1 MLWKENSIQKIYIP
15 NLTKNKEIK
24 LWIKKLCVSRLTM
37 SDVITA
43 HRFDV
48 FPEHPHHYIVAILY
62 DMFDNRVV
70 PHKEWKEM
78 EISHFINGVHVDAI
92 ASKVK
97 SNGSIYFEYTRSF
110 TSTINP
116 ILDNEDI
123 FFLDSSK
130 IDWNSFAKQLKLWC
144 IEIV

>member
-1 MLWKENSIQKIYIP
+1 MIWKGDSVRKIYIP

-24 LWIKKLCVSRLTM
+24 LWIKKLCISRLIM

-43 HRFDV
+43 HRFDI
-48 FPEHPHHYIVAILY
+48 FPEHPHHYIMAILY
-62 DMFDNRVV
+62 DIHVNMVV

-78 EISHFINGVHVDAI
+78 EISHFISGARIDAVT
-92 ASKVK
+92 AKVK

-130 IDWNSFAKQLKLWC
+130 IDWNSFANQLKLWC

>member
-1 MLWKENSIQKIYIP
+1 MIWKGDSIQKIYIP

-24 LWIKKLCVSRLTM
+24 LWIKKICVSRLIM

-43 HRFDV
+43 HRFDI

-62 DMFDNRVV
+62 DMRDNRGV
-70 PHKEWKEM
+70 PYRRWKEM
-78 EISHFINGVHVDAI
+78 EISHFISGARIDAVT
-92 ASKVK
+92 AKVK

-130 IDWNSFAKQLKLWC
+130 IDWGSFANQLKLWC